1 MRLSKWIGLGAA
13 IGVAGLLA
21 TPGVQSAL
29 KARAFKGRIDPLAT
43 SDVPPS
49 REIAAGVDLP
59 DGIRERLANADG
71 TVNVMVELQDPP
83 AAVAFGEARALAP
96 LGTSAVQVDAAAV
109 TAARG
114 RVAAIESA
122 QQGVMAGLSGVRA
135 QVLYRVQRAYNGI
148 SVRVDARQLAALR
161 ALPGVKAVH
170 RIVPKHLQNWNS
182 VPFIGAPTVW
192 TSGLGYT
199 GNGVKVGVIDTGVD
213 YLHSNFGGPGAGAD
227 YRGLDPGN
235 PATYDVFTAAGHD
248 NYPGVK
254 VAGGHDFVGDAYNGS
269 NTPVPDDDPM
279 DCNGHGSHVAGT
291 IAGYGVNGD
300 GSQYTGAYGSGT
312 PFASLK
318 IGPGVAPDATLYAL
332 RVFGCGGSTGVVT
345 EAIDWAIDP
354 NGDGDPSDHLD
365 VINMSLGSSFGE
377 PDDPDAVASD
387 NAALA
392 GVIVAAASGN
402 SGDTYYVTSSP
413 ASSARALSVAA
424 SLDKAAVVSGLV
436 VNAPAALAGVK
447 AASEAVFPPDLAVTG
462 DVTGDLVVTNP
473 VNGCGAIATA
483 LSGKIALIDRGT
495 CSFKTKV
502 IDAQNAGATG
512 VVITNN
518 VTGFPVTMG
527 DDPTVPNPT
536 IPVMMTDKTNGD
548 AIRASIGGGATVN
561 VTLTAA
567 YREKS
572 KSIQPQLEDTIA
584 SFSSR
589 GPSRVGNAL
598 KPDID
603 SIGETVFSTQAL
615 SGTEGDSF
623 NGTSMATPHIA
634 GTMALLRQIHP
645 GWSVA
650 ELKALV
656 MNNASHDI
664 FALTSGVLPLDGPG
678 RVGAGREDVA
688 RAAAGQVIA
697 YSAKNDGRVSVSFGS
712 LQVAAATTL
721 TRSIKVTNKGTSAAT
736 FAVAFDGTNRPAIPG
751 VAFTTSTSSI
761 SVGNGKTAKFDVTL
775 TADPAA
781 MKHSR
786 DASVG
791 NTQATPFGTLSRHF
805 LSEAAGYVTLT
816 PATGPVLR
824 VPVYATARPISNMTT
839 VETSLNIT
847 SGGNTGSQTL
857 TLAGTP
863 VNTGASFGIASPFPG
878 QDEISLVSV
887 FELQEKSPR
896 LPFVPGQPPRQDDDA
911 DLRYV
916 GVAKT
921 ADALGPVVNFG
932 IATWGE
938 FQTANPY
945 DVEFDIY
952 IDTDRDGTDDYALFN
967 WNLGSAGGGNPA
979 DVFYSVLVNLKT
991 DPPVLVAERRIN
1003 GISPG
1008 TRDTVGFNT
1017 SVMSISA
1024 YAADLG
1030 ITGAFDWHVLSF
1042 NRAVGFV
1049 DESPT
1054 QPSDPGD
1061 PPRRFTWNFATPG
1074 ISAPGAGGAYAG
1086 APTYEDLNGNV
1097 INVSYDRNAFIAA
1110 GSKGVLLLHHHN
1122 GFANRAQAVNVK
1134 AKKFGG

>member
-29 KARAFKGRIDPLAT
+29 KAGVFKGRIDPMAT
-43 SDVPPS
+43 GDVPV
-49 REIAAGVDLP
+49 RGIAAGVDLP

-71 TVNVMVELQDPP
+71 TINVMVELQDPP

-96 LGTSAVQVDAAAV
+96 LGASAAQMDSAAV

-114 RVAAIESA
+114 RIAAIESA

-148 SVRVDARQLAALR
+148 SVRVDARQLDALR

-182 VPFIGAPTVW
+182 VPFIGAATVW
-192 TSGLGYT
+192 TTGLGYT
-199 GNGVKVGVIDTGVD
+199 GTGVKVGVIDTGID

-235 PATYDVFTAAGHD
+235 PATYNVFTAAGHD

-254 VAGGHDFVGDAYNGS
+254 VAGGHDFVGDAYDGS
-269 NTPVPDDDPM
+269 NTPVPDEDPM

-291 IAGYGVNGD
+291 IAGYGVNDD
-300 GSQYTGAYGSGT
+300 GSPYTGAYGAGT

-318 IGPGVAPDATLYAL
+318 IGPGVAPNATLYAL
-332 RVFGCGGSTGVVT
+332 RVFGCEGSTNVVN
-345 EAIDWAIDP
+345 EAIDWAMDP
-354 NGDGDPSDHLD
+354 NGDGDFSDHLD

-424 SLDKAAVVSGLV
+424 SLDKAAVLSGFI
-436 VNAPAALAGVK
+436 VNAPPDLAGVK
-447 AASEAVFPPDLAVTG
+447 GATEAVFPPSLDSTG
-462 DVTGDLVVTNP
+462 DVTGDLAVTSP
-473 VNGCGAIATA
+473 VNGCGGVAPV
-483 LSGKIALIDRGT
+483 SGKIALIDRGV
-495 CSFKTKV
+495 CSFKSKV
-502 IDAQNAGATG
+502 AAAQAAGAIG
-512 VVITNN
+512 VLITNN
-518 VTGFPVTMG
+518 VAGFPVTMG
-527 DDPTVPNPT
+527 DDPAVPNPT
-536 IPVMMTDKTNGD
+536 IPVMMTDKTTGD
-548 AIRASIGGGATVN
+548 SIRASIGGAATVN

-567 YREKS
+567 FREKG
-572 KSIQPQLEDTIA
+572 KSIQPALEDTIA

-634 GTMALLRQIHP
+634 GTMALLREIHP
-645 GWSVA
+645 DWSVA

-656 MNNASHDI
+656 MNNASHEI
-664 FALTSGVLPLDGPG
+664 FALTNGVLPLDGPG

-688 RAAAGQVIA
+688 RAGAGQVIA

-712 LQVAAATTL
+712 LQVAAVTTL
-721 TRSIKVTNKGTSAAT
+721 TQSIKVTNKGTSAAT
-736 FAVAFDGTNRPAIPG
+736 FTVAFDGTNRPAVPG
-751 VAFTTSTSSI
+751 VTLTTSTSSI
-761 SVGNGKTAKFDVTL
+761 SVGKGKTAKFDVTL

-791 NTQATPFGTLSRHF
+791 SSQATPLGTFSRHF

-816 PATGPVLR
+816 PASGPALR

-921 ADALGPVVNFG
+921 ADAVGPVLNFG

-952 IDTDRDGTDDYALFN
+952 IDSDRDGTADYVLFN
-967 WNLGSAGGGNPA
+967 WNLGSAGGGSPA
-979 DVFYSVLVNLKT
+979 DVFYSVLANLKT
-991 DPPVLVAERRIN
+991 NALVLERRIN
-1003 GISPG
+1003 GISPA

-1017 SVMSISA
+1017 SVMAVSA
-1024 YAADLG
+1024 YAADLH
-1030 ITGAFDWHVLSF
+1030 INGAFDWQVVSF
-1042 NRAVGFV
+1042 NRALGQV
-1049 DESPT
+1049 DASAVH
-1054 QPSDPGD
+1054 
-1061 PPRRFTWNFATPG
+1061 TWNLATPG
-1074 ISAPGAGGAYAG
+1074 ISTPGAGGAYAG

-1122 GFANRAQAVNVK
+1122 GFANRAQAVSVK